1 MDKNTVNQAGIVF
14 QKLRKQR
21 HLSTKKL
28 AKGILSVSS
37 VNKFETGKTKLSFFK
52 LGSLLKRMDISLDD
66 YYEQI
71 ESETLSDSYNHFLN
85 KIEPIYQGNDLLTL
99 KAIAKEETSKNNEE
113 FINLIK
119 TASLISFIKK
129 IDSNYLVE
137 DMIVKKISQ
146 YLMSV
151 EYWNSFELV
160 ILKNCL
166 IILTCPMIKVLAKE
180 LIYLSAQLNDRNR
193 SDNFLSAITNMVD
206 ILYRREDYQ
215 SAKELLFCLEKI
227 SLNQDQLVI
236 KFKISFMRNLL
247 TLTNQKAKR
256 ANRQLIKS
264 LRSID
269 SNYLASSY
277 ESYMDKYMVPDNS

>member
-71 ESETLSDSYNHFLN
+71 ESETLSDTYNHFLN

-137 DMIVKKISQ
+137 DMIVKKNKPIFN
-146 YLMSV
+146 
-151 EYWNSFELV
+151 ERR
-160 ILKNCL
+160 ILEFIRTGHFKKLFN
-166 IILTCPMIKVLAKE
+166 
-180 LIYLSAQLNDRNR
+180 YFDLSND
-193 SDNFLSAITNMVD
+193 
-206 ILYRREDYQ
+206 
-215 SAKELLFCLEKI
+215 
-227 SLNQDQLVI
+227 
-236 KFKISFMRNLL
+236 
-247 TLTNQKAKR
+247 
-256 ANRQLIKS
+256 
-264 LRSID
+264 
-269 SNYLASSY
+269 
-277 ESYMDKYMVPDNS
+277 

>member
-277 ESYMDKYMVPDNS
+277 ESYMDKYMVPD

>member
-1 MDKNTVNQAGIVF
+1 
-14 QKLRKQR
+14 
-21 HLSTKKL
+21 
-28 AKGILSVSS
+28 
-37 VNKFETGKTKLSFFK
+37 
-52 LGSLLKRMDISLDD
+52 MDISLDD

>member
-28 AKGILSVSS
+28 AKEILSVSS

>member
-52 LGSLLKRMDISLDD
+52 LGSLLKRMYISLDD

>member
-28 AKGILSVSS
+28 AEGILSVSS

-71 ESETLSDSYNHFLN
+71 ESETLLDSYNHFLN
-85 KIEPIYQGNDLLTL
+85 QIEPIYQGNDLLTL
-99 KAIAKEETSKNNEE
+99 KAIVKEETSKSNEE

-119 TASLISFIKK
+119 TASLISLIKK
-129 IDSNYLVE
+129 IDSNYPVE
-137 DMIVKKISQ
+137 EMIVKKISQ

-151 EYWNSFELV
+151 EYWNSFELA

-180 LIYLSAQLNDRNR
+180 LIYLSAQLSDRNR
-193 SDNFLSAITNMVD
+193 SDNLLSAITNMVD

-247 TLTNQKAKR
+247 TLTNQQAKR

-264 LRSID
+264 LRLIG
-269 SNYLASSY
+269 SNHLASSY
-277 ESYMDKYMVPDNS
+277 ESYMNKYLIPDNS

>member
-1 MDKNTVNQAGIVF
+1 
-14 QKLRKQR
+14 
-21 HLSTKKL
+21 

-180 LIYLSAQLNDRNR
+180 LIYLSAQLNVRNR
-193 SDNFLSAITNMVD
+193 SENLLSASTNMVD
-206 ILYRREDYQ
+206 ILYRRENFL
-215 SAKELLFCLEKI
+215 SAKELLFCVERI

-236 KFKISFMRNLL
+236 
-247 TLTNQKAKR
+247 
-256 ANRQLIKS
+256 
-264 LRSID
+264 
-269 SNYLASSY
+269 
-277 ESYMDKYMVPDNS
+277 

>member
-28 AKGILSVSS
+28 AEGILSVSS

-71 ESETLSDSYNHFLN
+71 EPETLSDSYNHFLN
-85 KIEPIYQGNDLLTL
+85 QIEPIYQGNDLLTL
-99 KAIAKEETSKNNEE
+99 KAIAKEETSKSNEE

-119 TASLISFIKK
+119 AASLISLIKK
-129 IDSNYLVE
+129 IDSNYPVE
-137 DMIVKKISQ
+137 EMIVKKISQ

-151 EYWNSFELV
+151 EYWNSFELA

-193 SDNFLSAITNMVD
+193 SDNLLSAITNMVD

-256 ANRQLIKS
+256 ANQQLIKN
-264 LRSID
+264 LRSIG
-269 SNYLASSY
+269 SNHLASSY
-277 ESYMDKYMVPDNS
+277 ESYMNKYMVPDNS

>member
-166 IILTCPMIKVLAKE
+166 IILTCPMIKVLSKE

>member
-113 FINLIK
+113 LITLIK